1 VASKKGA
8 SRKASSKSFG
18 GILAV
23 VAIIGVATIGY
34 VISRPVKVVTLPVD
48 VAEATPSA
56 IVRGDSN
63 APVTVIE
70 FADFE
75 CPGCGQFALVTEPDV
90 MSRLVDMGEVQ
101 FRFMDFPLDIHPN
114 APAAHNAAHCANE
127 QGRFWEMHDAI
138 FRNQN
143 RWSTL
148 TTRNPKKVLEGIAE
162 TVGLDMRQ
170 WNDCF
175 DSGRMLPQIAA
186 NRAEAVRLRVGSTPT
201 FIINGRMIQLN
212 RIPTYDD
219 IRQLVTQAKIEKMA
233 AESEATGKAATSP
246 TKTP

>member
-1 VASKKGA
+1 MASKKVA
-8 SRKASSKSFG
+8 PRKSSSKSFG

-23 VAIIGVATIGY
+23 VAIVGIAALGY
-34 VISRPVKVVTLPVD
+34 VLSRPVKVVTLPVD
-48 VAEATPSA
+48 IAAATPSA
-56 IVRGDSN
+56 IVRGDPN

-75 CPGCGQFALVTEPDV
+75 CPGCAQFALVTEPDV

-138 FRNQN
+138 FRSQG
-143 RWSTL
+143 RWSTMA
-148 TTRNPKKVLEGIAE
+148 TRNPKKVLETIAKN
-162 TVGLDMRQ
+162 VGLDMGQ

-186 NRAEAVRLRVGSTPT
+186 NRAEAIRLRVGSTPT
-201 FIINGRMIQLN
+201 FIVNGKLIQSS

-219 IRQLVTQAKIEKMA
+219 IRQLVTQAKVEAMA
-233 AESEATGKAATSP
+233 AQSEASGKAVTSP
-246 TKTP
+246 TRTP